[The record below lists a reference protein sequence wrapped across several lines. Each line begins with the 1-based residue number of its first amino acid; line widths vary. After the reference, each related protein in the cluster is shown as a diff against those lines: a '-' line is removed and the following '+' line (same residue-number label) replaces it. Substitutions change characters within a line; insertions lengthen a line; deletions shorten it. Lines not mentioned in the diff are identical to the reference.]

1 MQAIS
6 FVPRSVAAC
15 AVRVETTIS
24 GLVRVATVRVGAI
37 GSCLVG
43 IATVGTEL
51 VAALNIAVYLL
62 HFWRLIAT
70 IAIGIGTNCTSIT
83 NVSFVSLAE
92 SIVASI
98 AKLLT
103 QSTSL
108 VLLEAEGGIVTS
120 ISNTVLRVD
129 TVMAESMSVFTAS
142 TETRAGSE
150 VGPTGIH
157 GVPIDALS
165 HALEIVGEATI
176 KSMIS
181 VEGLPKATVSGRAKI
196 TIVNFDGA
204 FSKAS
209 KSTLENFFGSEAE
222 NAGNNLVILCL
233 ARLIVIL
240 ATKAAKVEVK
250 GTRNANK
257 GQYREVFH
265 VVVEILELDFTEINF
280 KMSGLSDFF
289 YTWGP
294 TDEVKHHLKFN

>member
-1 MQAIS
+1 MTIGVETTVARLIWVTTIEARAIVFRSLCFTVVQAIS
-6 FVPRSVAAC
+6 FVPSSVAAC
-15 AVRVETTIS
+15 AVRVKTTIC

-43 IATVGTEL
+43 IATVGTVL
-51 VAALNIAVYLL
+51 VAVLYIAVYLL

-70 IAIGIGTNCTSIT
+70 IAVGIGTNSTSIT
-83 NVSFVSLAE
+83 NISFVSLGE

-108 VLLEAEGGIVTS
+108 VRLEAEGSVVTS
-120 ISNTVLRVD
+120 IVNTVIRVD
-129 TVMAESMSVFTAS
+129 TMSAMSTSVFTAS

-157 GVPIDALS
+157 GVPVDALS
-165 HALEIVGEATI
+165 HALEIAGEATI

-181 VEGLPKATVSGRAKI
+181 LESLPKAAVSDRAKI

-209 KSTLENFFGSEAE
+209 KSTLENFFGSEAK
-222 NAGNNLVILCL
+222 NALNNLVILCT
-233 ARLIVIL
+233 ARLILIET
-240 ATKAAKVEVK
+240 AKADVE
-250 GTRNANK
+250 GTRNAN
-257 GQYREVFH
+257 
-265 VVVEILELDFTEINF
+265 
-280 KMSGLSDFF
+280 
-289 YTWGP
+289 
-294 TDEVKHHLKFN
+294 